1 MSQRKKNVI
10 EKRNNWQEII
20 QKAKEKERKKKMT
33 WMERRRAQIKL
44 AKIKQE
50 YLHKCPEERKKQI
63 ERHKEILKR
72 SDPKNKFKNNF

>member
-10 EKRNNWQEII
+10 EKRRQEII
-20 QKAKEKERKKKMT
+20 QKEKERKKKVT
-33 WMERRRAQIKL
+33 WIERRRAQIKL

-50 YLHKCPEERKKQI
+50 YLHKSPEEREKQI

>member
-10 EKRNNWQEII
+10 EKRRQEII
-20 QKAKEKERKKKMT
+20 QKEKERKKKVT
-33 WMERRRAQIKL
+33 WIERRRAQIKL

-50 YLHKCPEERKKQI
+50 YLHKSPEERKKQI

>member
-10 EKRNNWQEII
+10 EKRRQEII
-20 QKAKEKERKKKMT
+20 QKAKERKKKVT
-33 WMERRRAQIKL
+33 WIERRRAQIKL
-44 AKIKQE
+44 AKIQQE
-50 YLHKCPEERKKQI
+50 YLHKSPEERKKQI

>member
-10 EKRNNWQEII
+10 EKRRQEII
-20 QKAKEKERKKKMT
+20 QKEKERKKKVT
-33 WMERRRAQIKL
+33 WIERRRAQIKL

-50 YLHKCPEERKKQI
+50 YLHKSPEERKKQI

-72 SDPKNKFKNNF
+72 SDPKNKFNNNF